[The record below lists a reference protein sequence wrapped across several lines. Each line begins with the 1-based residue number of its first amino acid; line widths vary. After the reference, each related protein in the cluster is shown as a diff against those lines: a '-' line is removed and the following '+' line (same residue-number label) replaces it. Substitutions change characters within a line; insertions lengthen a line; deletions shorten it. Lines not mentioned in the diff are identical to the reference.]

1 MIHSK
6 SLNKIG
12 YLIKEDKMKNKK
24 KVLGVY
30 IKTDILEKLRAEA
43 KRNRR
48 STSAEAELRLEYS
61 LKNKEK
67 NL

>member
-1 MIHSK
+1 
-6 SLNKIG
+6 
-12 YLIKEDKMKNKK
+12 MKNKK

-30 IKTDILEKLRAEA
+30 IKTDLLEKLRAEA

-48 STSAEAELRLEYS
+48 STSAEAELRLEHS